1 MTLTASEIDKIARE
15 IRDYF
20 RQESATVQIQKIKPN
35 FYERAKE
42 AIESLDEMARSNIS
56 PERIDMYRKVMDK
69 RDIIEK
75 NLRNFLLKRY
85 EKILRDSLFEIG
97 SSIMDR
103 LTSQEKIFIMDMHN
117 RMSLYIEGL
126 ILVKNIAPKEEIEPV
141 EEISTVHPDHEKAEA
156 GKHIPEST
164 DPMKLVS
171 VNAEYLPVATSIG
184 DFYLHKNDI
193 LYLPVKAAE
202 LIIEKKYARYVEFS
216 KK

>member
-35 FYERAKE
+35 FYERARE
-42 AIESLDEMARSNIS
+42 AIESLDEMARNNIS

-75 NLRNFLLKRY
+75 NIRNFLLKRY

-117 RMSLYIEGL
+117 RMALYIDGL
-126 ILVKNIAPKEEIEPV
+126 IQVKNIAPKEEIEPV
-141 EEISTVHPDHEKAEA
+141 EEITTVGPGHEKTEA
-156 GKHIPEST
+156 GKEMPETT

-171 VNAEYLPVATSIG
+171 VTAEYLPVATSIG

-202 LIIEKKYARYVEFS
+202 LIIEKKYARYVEFL

>member
-1 MTLTASEIDKIARE
+1 MTLTASEIDKVARE
-15 IRDYF
+15 IRDYY
-20 RQESATVQIQKIKPN
+20 RQESATVQIQKIKLN
-35 FYERAKE
+35 FYERARE

-103 LTSQEKIFIMDMHN
+103 LTSQEKVFIMDMHN
-117 RMSLYIEGL
+117 RMSLYIDGL
-126 ILVKNIAPKEEIEPV
+126 IQVKNIPQKEEIEPV
-141 EEISTVHPDHEKAEA
+141 GEIVNLVPEHEKTEP
-156 GKHIPEST
+156 GKEMAVDT
-164 DPMKLVS
+164 DPMRLVS
-171 VNAEYLPVATSIG
+171 VTAEYLPVATSIG

-193 LYLPVKAAE
+193 LYIPVKAAE
-202 LIIEKKYARYVEFS
+202 LITEKKYARYVEIL